1 MRAKTTA
8 FKFGS
13 ALCLLTVI
21 ALISTRTGAYS
32 DAAPAYTD
40 RKYGLQKTLFVVDIV
55 ANGAFSSN
63 NEEVFGAGV
72 VKGKLTDVGRLE
84 AARLGLRR
92 KQEYIAEKRLLPVKF
107 NHSAVLAL
115 SPLSKKSL

>member
-13 ALCLLTVI
+13 VLFLLTVM
-21 ALISTRTGAYS
+21 ALLSARTWAYS
-32 DAAPAYTD
+32 DTAPAYTD

-55 ANGAFSSN
+55 ANGATSSD

-84 AARLGLRR
+84 AARLGSRR
-92 KQEYIAEKRLLPVKF
+92 KEEYVDEKRLLPVKF
-107 NHSAVLAL
+107 NASAVLAL
-115 SPLSKKSL
+115 SPLSKKGL

>member
-21 ALISTRTGAYS
+21 ALLLARTGAYS
-32 DAAPAYTD
+32 DTAPAYTD

-55 ANGAFSSN
+55 SNGATSSD

-84 AARLGLRR
+84 ATRLGLRR
-92 KQEYIAEKRLLPVKF
+92 KEEYIADKRLLPLKL

-115 SPLSKKSL
+115 SPLSKKGV